1 MFAAGLPAK
10 QAVLLQSSGTT
21 VSAPSKDPAFAAPER
36 PLSTLGAYVE
46 AGLSSEQTDESGG
59 PRGQCWL
66 PCEKG
71 CRKTLPGG
79 PISPPIEAS
88 SS

>member
-36 PLSTLGAYVE
+36 PLSALGADVE

-59 PRGQCWL
+59 PEGSV
-66 PCEKG
+66 G
-71 CRKTLPGG
+71 CRAKKAARRPSL
-79 PISPPIEAS
+79 EALFHHR
-88 SS
+88 